1 MPIST
6 SHVILILTICFLML
20 KLLHLQADYQLLHSK
35 IDDEPII
42 IQKECVRQEIARPEK
57 SSLNSDLLK
66 DLMYTHPDDPLI
78 RGRPFS
84 GLETYGHILQE
95 YLDAPTV
102 TVDATSKNVKPQLV
116 TGLSA
121 NHFEEHKAAMNSV
134 FDKFPNQTII
144 VYDLGLDVLQ
154 LKYYRTTPNLIL
166 RKFDFSQYPEQVR
179 WLTNMSFKVL
189 IIKDILM
196 EFGSC
201 LWFDTSIEFYKNADE
216 LVDRYIYERGSSFVY
231 YIKPAMHN
239 PAWATHPIMYAYL
252 PTNITRMT
260 KQSYPMCQGGATVTV
275 NTEELKHKIIKYAIA
290 CALTFE
296 CIAPNYPVSELRLE
310 WGTRYNPYG
319 DFEIRHCDKKNAPGR
334 PYNCHRFDQ
343 SMWMILVSNAYDYN
357 ASKFRASLN
366 DVLGAPNRTLADDKP
381 QRPSW
386 KLKG

>member
-1 MPIST
+1 
-6 SHVILILTICFLML
+6 
-20 KLLHLQADYQLLHSK
+20 
-35 IDDEPII
+35 
-42 IQKECVRQEIARPEK
+42 
-57 SSLNSDLLK
+57 
-66 DLMYTHPDDPLI
+66 
-78 RGRPFS
+78 
-84 GLETYGHILQE
+84 
-95 YLDAPTV
+95 
-102 TVDATSKNVKPQLV
+102 
-116 TGLSA
+116 
-121 NHFEEHKAAMNSV
+121 MNSV